1 MRINEILLESRGKQS
16 KNGMIVQS
24 LEDFL
29 RSNGVQ
35 PAKMPVDQQTELAED
50 VETGQPDNWQPV
62 RFAPKITPQYT
73 GQSDASD
80 ETDTPKKAGQKRL
93 AHDAYSK
100 VISPAEVANIA
111 HEKATFVI
119 YYESKKLGKTVRLTK
134 SPIYIG
140 KQAISELADQ
150 ADEETNVLLPLPPD
164 ATPQQVKAVNAK
176 RKFKA
181 HLILGKKM
189 EELALKTAIGSDP
202 DVQALLQSG
211 EAKVTQLKAGPY
223 ITTATKI
230 AKPAVHKSSIPI
242 INEDNEIVYD
252 LDGLAER
259 IKKRPEKLI
268 KANEKM
274 LKSSGDDIVIANIG
288 IPAITGLVI
297 DEKTGE
303 FRVVQTCPG
312 AGICKQYCYATRGG
326 YVQYA
331 SSSESQMRILN
342 YWFNDPKGF
351 KEQLI
356 RELEGLVKPGVKVY
370 FRWHDSGD
378 FFANA
383 YLDLAFDVAK
393 ALPNV
398 TIYAYTKIASVAT
411 NPKIPKNFLINFS
424 AGALPRETKQINF
437 KTTKFSEVVP
447 KELFKDQKTTG
458 IGLKELQ
465 DRDPVA
471 QSRMKKALAKYYK
484 INEKSILIYDEM
496 MEIPEGNKMKYNVMI
511 VPSLDGDLAA
521 ARRDVLGSYLL
532 YH

>member
-1 MRINEILLESRGKQS
+1 MLVNEILKES
-16 KNGMIVQS
+16 KNSGSVRNGMVVQTI
-24 LEDFL
+24 EEFL

-35 PAKMPVDQQTELAED
+35 PAKLPVDQQVELAED
-50 VETGQPDNWQPV
+50 VGNDKGDNWQPV
-62 RFAPKITPQYT
+62 RFDPSIRPQYSV
-73 GQSDASD
+73 QPSPVKKR
-80 ETDTPKKAGQKRL
+80 TP
-93 AHDAYSK
+93 HDAYSK
-100 VISPAEVANIA
+100 VISPTEVANIA

-119 YYESKKLGKTVRLTK
+119 YYESRKLGKTVRVTK
-134 SPIYIG
+134 SPIYLS
-140 KQAISELADQ
+140 KVAIQHLADE
-150 ADEETNVLLPLPPD
+150 ADAETNDLLPIPPT
-164 ATPQQVKAVNAK
+164 ATPEQIRSINTK
-176 RKFKA
+176 RKTKA
-181 HLILGKKM
+181 YLILGKKM
-189 EELALKTAIGSDP
+189 EDLALKTAISQDA
-202 DVQALLQSG
+202 DVQKALHSG
-211 EAKVTQLKAGPY
+211 DVKVDQLKAGPY

-230 AKPAVHKSSIPI
+230 ARPAVHKSSVPI
-242 INEDNEIVYD
+242 IDENNEIVYD

-259 IKKRPEKLI
+259 IKRRPERLI

-274 LKSSGDDIVIANIG
+274 LKSAGDDITIANIG

-297 DEKTGE
+297 DEKTGD

-326 YVQYA
+326 YIQYA
-331 SSSESQMRILN
+331 ASSESQMRILN

-356 RELEGLVKPGVKVY
+356 RELEKLVKPGVKVY

-383 YLDLAFDVAK
+383 YLDLAFEVAR

-437 KTTKFSEVVP
+437 RTTKFSEVVP
-447 KELFKDQKTTG
+447 KELFKDHKTTG

-471 QSRMKKALAKYYK
+471 QQRMKKALAKYYK
-484 INEKSILIYDEM
+484 ISEKTILTYDEM
-496 MEIPEGNKMKYNVMI
+496 MEIPEGKKMKYNVMI